1 MGVLD
6 TSGRRM
12 VALDCGGTSLAVVVL
27 VLALA

>member
-12 VALDCGGTSLAVVVL
+12 ITLDCGGTVVAAVVL
-27 VLALA
+27 ERMLG